1 MKALDPYAVIEA
13 VMNDTVAFGER
24 HVYQPSQFL
33 KANYVAVLAYGR
45 RSCKVIRRE
54 QYMSL
59 FGNDV
64 MGVYTQSIPI
74 PSTVDW
80 LCLELQGPFG
90 EDADIVSLAIAY
102 FALLDNHRSEH
113 ERVIE
118 PSMVRE
124 DLLRYCLFYYLL
136 GVDKNMDRWALIRV
150 REHCDTRERFVY
162 SKTLDRP
169 RRHASLFWQAGVGL
183 LSVWSKTNTTICAC
197 IISYL
202 EWPIKPNTC
211 PLWLSR
217 VSEFLYQK
225 NVDF

>member
-13 VMNDTVAFGER
+13 VMNDTLAFGER
-24 HVYQPSQFL
+24 RVYQPSQFL
-33 KANYVAVLAYGR
+33 KVNYVAVLAYGR

-64 MGVYTQSIPI
+64 MGMYTQSIPI

-162 SKTLDRP
+162 SKTLDYV
-169 RRHASLFWQAGVGL
+169 HQ
-183 LSVWSKTNTTICAC
+183 LS
-197 IISYL
+197 
-202 EWPIKPNTC
+202 
-211 PLWLSR
+211 
-217 VSEFLYQK
+217 LYQGVIDRHLEDISPTDPLLESFYPMIK
-225 NVDF
+225 IVASFVSADLHLALDLD

>member
-24 HVYQPSQFL
+24 RVYQRSQFL
-33 KANYVAVLAYGR
+33 KVNYVAVLAYGR

-54 QYMSL
+54 QYMCL

-64 MGVYTQSIPI
+64 MGMYTQSIPI

-124 DLLRYCLFYYLL
+124 DVLRYCLFYYLL

-162 SKTLDRP
+162 SKTLDYV
-169 RRHASLFWQAGVGL
+169 HQ
-183 LSVWSKTNTTICAC
+183 LS
-197 IISYL
+197 
-202 EWPIKPNTC
+202 
-211 PLWLSR
+211 
-217 VSEFLYQK
+217 LYQGVIDRHLEDISPTDPLLESFYPMIK
-225 NVDF
+225 IVTSFVSADLHLALDLD

>member
-24 HVYQPSQFL
+24 RVYQPSQFL
-33 KANYVAVLAYGR
+33 KVNYVAVLAYGR
-45 RSCKVIRRE
+45 RSCKIIRRE

-64 MGVYTQSIPI
+64 MGMYTQSIPI

-136 GVDKNMDRWALIRV
+136 CVDKNMDRWALIRV
-150 REHCDTRERFVY
+150 REHCDSRERFVY
-162 SKTLDRP
+162 SKTLDYV
-169 RRHASLFWQAGVGL
+169 HQ
-183 LSVWSKTNTTICAC
+183 LS
-197 IISYL
+197 
-202 EWPIKPNTC
+202 
-211 PLWLSR
+211 
-217 VSEFLYQK
+217 LYQGVIDRHLEDISPTDPLLQSFYPMIK
-225 NVDF
+225 IVTSFVSADLHLALDLD

>member
-13 VMNDTVAFGER
+13 VMNDTLAFGER
-24 HVYQPSQFL
+24 CVYQPSQFL
-33 KANYVAVLAYGR
+33 KVNYVAVLAYGR

-64 MGVYTQSIPI
+64 MGMYTQSIPI

-162 SKTLDRP
+162 SKTLDYV
-169 RRHASLFWQAGVGL
+169 HQ
-183 LSVWSKTNTTICAC
+183 LS
-197 IISYL
+197 
-202 EWPIKPNTC
+202 
-211 PLWLSR
+211 
-217 VSEFLYQK
+217 LYQGVIDRHLEDLSPTDPLLESFYPMIK
-225 NVDF
+225 IVTSFVSADLHLALDLD